1 MKAPSR
7 KGASNCVSGIINAPR
22 NAVYQAFVDKHMLV
36 RWMHPDNTSAHVHVF
51 EPYEGGKFRIS
62 LTYNNSE
69 HDLASKSSGDMDT
82 YHGRFSELIPF
93 EKITEEIE
101 FETQE
106 EAFKGE
112 MLMIVK
118 FVDDPAGGTL
128 VTLCCENLP
137 KAIRPED
144 NEAGSKESLRK
155 LAALF
160 A

>member
-1 MKAPSR
+1 
-7 KGASNCVSGIINAPR
+7 
-22 NAVYQAFVDKHMLV
+22 
-36 RWMHPDNTSAHVHVF
+36 
-51 EPYEGGKFRIS
+51 
-62 LTYNNSE
+62 
-69 HDLASKSSGDMDT
+69 MDT

-93 EKITEEIE
+93 EKIIEEIE

-118 FVDDPAGGTL
+118 FEDDPGGTL

-137 KAIRPED
+137 KGIRPED
-144 NEAGSKESLRK
+144 NEAGSKESLQK
-155 LAALF
+155 LASLF